1 MQLEAGFRQI
11 QLTIRPER
19 YLRGVFWTEGNDP
32 MTVMSCSEE
41 VHAYNGLHILCSPTL
56 LFPFKFVI

>member
-1 MQLEAGFRQI
+1 VQLEAGFRQI

-41 VHAYNGLHILCSPTL
+41 VHAYNQLHILIFSNT
-56 LFPFKFVI
+56 FVPI

>member
-1 MQLEAGFRQI
+1 VQLEAGFRQT

-41 VHAYNGLHILCSPTL
+41 VHAYNRLHILIFSNT
-56 LFPFKFVI
+56 FVPI